1 MLQRQ
6 QNTMG
11 AFALLHGC
19 RVDFGWSAGC
29 VPPYGAKRRGKRSD
43 GRFPESFLWRKLMRK
58 IKIMK
63 AVIIYL
69 LVCCLG
75 FSGCGLNEDMESGN
89 SEAVGS
95 ESEPTPSPPPAD
107 MSIEEYLRAP
117 MPNQVIPEGRETVTL
132 GTFGEVTAVSSM
144 YKAVDAFNHAQEKYF
159 VWIEIYY
166 NYDRFL
172 LDIAR
177 KQGTDLYSLYQGV
190 SADTLVKQ
198 GILEDLTPYFESS
211 EVVSREDIVDA
222 VWRAGS
228 VDDKLYFLIPCFRS
242 SGILVE
248 KGYTKEGA
256 WSGRDYIDLG
266 MKYPGH
272 MLSDNIQDP
281 IAQILS
287 QLKEYM
293 TAFIHW
299 EDRTCS
305 FDGDE
310 FIALLEDLK
319 ALSAYSYEAVDEHAT
334 MAELVRGKT
343 YLTKIVTVGMDYGM
357 YGYRDIVEAFGDNYE
372 IAGYP
377 TAEGGLKYAMGYYDQ
392 IYGMNV
398 AAENKEGAWAFL
410 EYLVSEEY
418 QQPMP
423 PNYISGNA
431 TLLGS
436 CFPARKDALE
446 RGLQA
451 NIDYV
456 ADPNEMQHYHRNEY
470 TNENT
475 AEGFEG
481 FTEED
486 KQSILSMINMSYRS
500 AFDNDHVLLNIL
512 TEETEAFFQG
522 QKSAEDVAKVIQ
534 NRVSLYLAE

>member
-1 MLQRQ
+1 
-6 QNTMG
+6 
-11 AFALLHGC
+11 
-19 RVDFGWSAGC
+19 
-29 VPPYGAKRRGKRSD
+29 
-43 GRFPESFLWRKLMRK
+43 
-58 IKIMK
+58 
-63 AVIIYL
+63 
-69 LVCCLG
+69 
-75 FSGCGLNEDMESGN
+75 
-89 SEAVGS
+89 
-95 ESEPTPSPPPAD
+95 
-107 MSIEEYLRAP
+107 
-117 MPNQVIPEGRETVTL
+117 MPDQVIPEGRETVTL
-132 GTFGEVTAVSSM
+132 GTFGEVTGVSSI

-248 KGYTKEGA
+248 KGYAKEGA

-272 MLSDNIQDP
+272 MLSDNIQKP
-281 IAQILS
+281 MSQILS

-293 TAFIHW
+293 NAFINW

-305 FDGDE
+305 FDGEE
-310 FIALLEDLK
+310 FTALLEDLK
-319 ALSAYSYEAVDEHAT
+319 ALSTYSYEPVDEHAT
-334 MAELVRGKT
+334 VAELIRGKT
-343 YLTKIVTVGMDYGM
+343 YLTEMVTFGMSAGM
-357 YGYRDIVEAFGDNYE
+357 YDYRNIGKAFGDNYE
-372 IAGYP
+372 VAGKP
-377 TAEGGLKYAMGYYDQ
+377 TADGSLKYGMVYEQ
-392 IYGMNV
+392 IYGMN
-398 AAENKEGAWAFL
+398 AASGNKEGAWAFL

-418 QQPMP
+418 QQPAP
-423 PNYISGNA
+423 PDYTPGNA

-436 CFPARKDALE
+436 YFPARKDSLE

-451 NIDYV
+451 NVDYV
-456 ADPNEMQHYHRNEY
+456 DPY
-470 TNENT
+470 
-475 AEGFEG
+475 
-481 FTEED
+481 
-486 KQSILSMINMSYRS
+486 
-500 AFDNDHVLLNIL
+500 
-512 TEETEAFFQG
+512 
-522 QKSAEDVAKVIQ
+522 
-534 NRVSLYLAE
+534 